1 MGVQGLTTYVE
12 GNRYFFQDVKFR
24 DSRLVIDGC
33 SLYFRLYF
41 NSGFDQQHGGEY
53 SDFACLLSQFLS
65 ALAACNI
72 QPYVVLDGGIDPSDK
87 KFPTLRQRLQS
98 KIKEADSISHGR
110 NGSVLPILSR
120 NVFIQVLI
128 EKGVPLVQ
136 CSAEADWE
144 IACLA
149 HQWNCPVLT
158 NDSDFYIFDLPGG
171 YLPLRFFQWTN
182 LNGKASHRYIS
193 ARCYTTSSLC
203 RLFGGMNR
211 ELLPLCA
218 VLTGNDY
225 GVPKDVEALLAQL
238 DLSAGGAGG
247 GRSKGGAYMSRVEG
261 ILLWLSNFSTV
272 ANALDEVSKVMRE
285 ESSRGKR
292 GQKGGLSSQLWARM
306 QEYHI
311 KGRSSLA
318 RWFSG
323 VKAVPEG
330 QTSRLA
336 QLPEC
341 LSLAAMQGLLA
352 PLVVDAF
359 VMRRVLLMP
368 QVENSKLASSHCSSR
383 DIRQALYGILLQRPQ
398 DSTTQARGGGAQ
410 LVKGPQGEVQT
421 QDMWM
426 QLHIRQGM
434 RGGRGRGGRGSG
446 GRGQGHIVPAQQ
458 GVYVAFSTEQAAG
471 AATVPPQSFS
481 TPICVEEYDRLDLN
495 LKKNQ
500 VEAHPPRNHLHLDG
514 LGQAP
519 VAARLNVLF
528 EVLGVKDSA
537 LAPVPLHLQ
546 LAVAVTGFW
555 LREAIPKPSE
565 LQLQALVLGMVYG
578 ELFLIHQPGAMQYQH
593 PAPQINWAAECK
605 VWEGLNRQRVRSG
618 DRRGMDLGA
627 AHSFSQWQACLWSA
641 LCLNQLLLF
650 PLPEPNLSWLFSG
663 TLVHGLLRC
672 LKGGRPAE
680 SLLSGGSFAVHLY
693 FSLLGAV
700 MNCSFK
706 ANPSSSASGR
716 KKRGRGRGRR
726 GRGGGGRGAQGGGRD
741 AQEINNRFAL
751 LMSEE
756 EYDSG
761 D

>member
-41 NSGFDQQHGGEY
+41 NSGFDQQHGGDY
-53 SDFACLLSQFLS
+53 CDFASLLIQFLS

-87 KFPTLRQRLQS
+87 KFSTLRQRLQS

-110 NGSVLPILSR
+110 NGSVLPILTR
-120 NVFIQVLI
+120 NVFIQVLM
-128 EKGVPLVQ
+128 ERGVPLVQ

-171 YLPLRFFQWTN
+171 YLPFRFFQWTN

-225 GVPKDVEALLAQL
+225 GLPKEAETLLAQL
-238 DLSAGGAGG
+238 GLNEVGGGG
-247 GRSKGGAYMSRVEG
+247 GRRKGGAPISRVEG
-261 ILLWLSNFSTV
+261 ILLWLSTFSS
-272 ANALDEVSKVMRE
+272 AAKALDEVSKLMGE
-285 ESSRGKR
+285 ESGWAKRGKE
-292 GQKGGLSSQLWARM
+292 GGLSSQLWAGM

-323 VKAVPEG
+323 VKAVPGG
-330 QTSRLA
+330 QISKIA

-359 VMRRVLLMP
+359 VMQRVLLMP

-383 DIRQALYGILLQRPQ
+383 AIRQALYGILLQRPQ
-398 DSTTQARGGGAQ
+398 DNITQGRGGGAQ
-410 LVKGPQGEVQT
+410 LVKGPGGEAQT
-421 QDMWM
+421 QEMWM
-426 QLHIRQGM
+426 QDNMRQGM
-434 RGGRGRGGRGSG
+434 RGGRGRGGRGRG

-458 GVYVAFSTEQAAG
+458 GVNVAFSTEQAAV
-471 AATVPPQSFS
+471 AATVQAKSFS
-481 TPICVEEYDRLDLN
+481 SPICVEEYDRLDLN

-500 VEAHPPRNHLHLDG
+500 VEALPPRNHLHLDG

-519 VAARLNVLF
+519 VAVRLNVLF
-528 EVLGVKDSA
+528 EVLGVKEFA
-537 LAPVPLHLQ
+537 LAPVPVHLQ

-555 LREAIPKPSE
+555 LREAIPSPSQ

-578 ELFLIHQPGAMQYQH
+578 ELFLKHQPGATQH
-593 PAPQINWAAECK
+593 HHSVSQINWAAECK
-605 VWEGLNRQRVRSG
+605 VLEGLNRQRVRPL
-618 DRRGMDLGA
+618 DRRGLDLGA

-641 LCLNQLLLF
+641 LCLNQLLLL

-663 TLVHGLLRC
+663 SLVHGLLRC
-672 LKGGRPAE
+672 LKGGRTAE
-680 SLLSGGSFAVHLY
+680 SLLSGGPFAVHLY
-693 FSLLGAV
+693 SSLLGAV
-700 MNCSFK
+700 MNCSSK

-716 KKRGRGRGRR
+716 KKKGRGRGKR
-726 GRGGGGRGAQGGGRD
+726 GRGGGGRGAQAGGRG
-741 AQEINNRFAL
+741 AQELNNRFAL
-751 LMSEE
+751 LLSEE
-756 EYDSG
+756 EYDYS